1 MIFSD
6 NYCEADVYSLVHQKK
21 LHTAS
26 RFPWRYTGLCNGKY
40 LPVLDSAVAQN
51 LNKYILYHH
60 YIKSSDSEPLKN
72 EYKFITINHNDGN
85 IISYETGSA
94 VRLQVALGEGNLGHF
109 CTETESVE
117 LLPSMRELISYVPSE
132 KNYTSCYLNGFTY
145 DAEGEY
151 TGVTFRRAHQGKN
164 IANVSENAADR
175 DERIAKHHEEWKTY
189 TFPEENSFLTRLQNT
204 ITRNGGCYNPSLV
217 RDVDGKLHY
226 RLNYVRQEYFM
237 KKNFVEGTPITLESL
252 NPINSLKDRFEITNA
267 QNSEMLLKILAAND
281 LLSESELGYVGTIIE
296 DCMAVIN
303 DIETHYIKDFRLAFE
318 YVFKDNQLVDIL
330 MTRYQYWEFNEI
342 EVPLYTEQRMIDLG
356 ISEEKI
362 RSIYPD

>member
-6 NYCEADVYSLVHQKK
+6 NYCEADVYSLVRQKK

-40 LPVLDSAVAQN
+40 LPVMDAAVAQN

-60 YIKSSDSEPLKN
+60 YVKSSDSDPLKN
-72 EYKFITINHNDGN
+72 EYKFITINHNDGD

-94 VRLQVALGEGNLGHF
+94 VKLQVALDEGNLGHF
-109 CTETESVE
+109 CTETESVG
-117 LLPSMRELISYVPSE
+117 LLPLMRELVSYVPSE
-132 KNYTSCYLNGFTY
+132 KHYPSCYLNGFTY

-164 IANVSENAADR
+164 IANVSENATNR
-175 DERIAKHHEEWKTY
+175 DERIAQHHEDWKAY
-189 TFPEENSFLTRLQNT
+189 TFPEENSFLTKLQNT
-204 ITRNGGCYNPSLV
+204 VTRNGGVFNPSLV

-226 RLNYVRQEYFM
+226 RLNYVKQEYFM
-237 KKNFVEGTPITLESL
+237 KKHYEKDTPITLESFD
-252 NPINSLKDRFEITNA
+252 PTNSLKDRFEITNA
-267 QNSEMLLKILAAND
+267 QNSQMLIRVLGYNEMLSD
-281 LLSESELGYVGTIIE
+281 SELEYIDTIIE
-296 DCMAVIN
+296 DCQAVVN
-303 DIETHYIKDFRLAFE
+303 DNEFHYIKDFKLAFE

-330 MTRYQYWEFNEI
+330 MTRYQYWEFDEI
-342 EVPLYTEQRMIDLG
+342 EVPLYTKQRMIDLG

-362 RSIYPD
+362 RSVYPD